1 MAQKKTRFH
10 KKKVREAVNEAIR
23 KRGGALERGAVAV
36 ENEAKLSMR
45 SGGGSAKTPS
55 PVGSP
60 PNVQLNALRSGIQHA
75 ATALGI
81 TQVIGPTE
89 IYGKFHEFSKKF
101 PRRFMYP
108 ALIRARKKFALLFK
122 GIPIANTRAGK
133 WLNKQ

>member
-1 MAQKKTRFH
+1 MN
-10 KKKVREAVNEAIR
+10 EAVRKPGGPLELAAI
-23 KRGGALERGAVAV
+23 AV

-45 SGGGSAKTPS
+45 SGGGSAKMPS
-55 PVGSP
+55 PVGTP

-75 ATALGI
+75 ATLLGI
-81 TQVIGPTE
+81 TQVVGPIE

-108 ALIRARKKFALLFK
+108 ALINALRKFPLLFK
-122 GIPIANTRAGK
+122 GIPIANTKAGR